1 MVNGA
6 SIVEQRA
13 KNGKVP
19 PQQHRKRM
27 TSLKFKLIAA
37 IPTMTKQQ

>member
-1 MVNGA
+1 MVRRTEGQ
-6 SIVEQRA
+6 EWL